1 MKTIEETLLNR
12 TSVRRYEYDKI
23 PTVRDT
29 RFHLSS
35 HREYPDKLQRATI
48 LGNSYRRS
56 IH

>member
-23 PTVRDT
+23 PSETLG
-29 RFHLSS
+29 FHLSS

-48 LGNSYRRS
+48 LSNSYRRS